1 MKKMRGAAAALAGLL
16 LCASVLTGCAPKA
29 HIEDKPKKSYV
40 KWMKVADGEYMPF
53 TMPEYMGTK
62 GLFIQRMGYEEPEE
76 IYHADLKTDK
86 VSLISSGF
94 DYRGELEKA
103 KEQLRARD
111 RDLSGIGT
119 QYLPKRNAIL
129 IQVNSPELWL
139 YHIEKGELELL
150 GNGDYT
156 GMPFEQIYN
165 SAFEKWGEQ
174 TYLYPYSGVLPS
186 PDEKL
191 LAFGSD
197 LTQAAGQTGQE
208 IWLYDMQD
216 QTEKQLLAGEGPGVD
231 LTAEG
236 WVGDGMLL
244 CVERRAGGETEA
256 GGGMSVF
263 LADPHGRRTELE
275 LFGENP
281 PEDMRVYAAGGAV
294 IASSDE
300 RGIQAYRVDQ
310 AGKTELILDHQLDEG
325 SMRGE
330 PKMNRN
336 GTQLAY
342 LTAPDPYSADRYLQI
357 LSVKDGGERK
367 IDAVRIGEGVETSIK
382 NYWWIDSS
390 RLLITVREEWDGQ
403 ETGSTWVLD
412 LRAEEQAGGEG
423 DGAGEN
429 GSAGQNGGTQ
439 NAAETAVEI
448 DEARAQDRAKTRDAS
463 VMARAYMLILER
475 IYEESPQL
483 NQPVLGSSESGSGG
497 GEGETAGTAGTATEG
512 AVQEEGLRY
521 LALDTTDMLWL
532 TEAQKAE
539 LISMAAEK
547 WGVQVLDRTYTQLGQ
562 EGYLNEDGYFED
574 GMVLKITG
582 GYFMNNEM
590 KADALKLRSAHEGA
604 SLSGLTLRFEND
616 SWRMKK

>member
-216 QTEKQLLAGEGPGVD
+216 QTEKQLLAGEGPNVD

-236 WVGDGMLL
+236 WVSDGMLL

-281 PEDMRVYAAGGAV
+281 PGDMRVYAAGGAV

-357 LSVKDGGERK
+357 LSVKDGSERK

-429 GSAGQNGGTQ
+429 GSNGQNGGTQ